1 MKDIPLLLLAV
12 LAHVMGNLSLSHG
25 MKQVGDMPT
34 LSAATLLQFGLSTIA
49 NGWVILGVALLIG
62 FFLLFL
68 VALSR
73 HDLSYVQP
81 MIASSYVFTAI
92 FAGLF
97 LQEHIS
103 FNRWVG
109 TLVIALGIFL
119 VGANEQRSKK
129 RSKRYQR
136 LEAD

>member
-1 MKDIPLLLLAV
+1 MKDVPLLLLAV

-25 MKQVGDMPT
+25 MKQVGDMPSVT
-34 LSAATLLQFGLSTIA
+34 VSALLHFGLSTIM
-49 NGWVILGVALLIG
+49 NGWVILGVSLLIV

-81 MIASSYVFTAI
+81 MIASSYVFTAL
-92 FAGLF
+92 FAGFF
-97 LQEHIS
+97 LREHVS

-109 TLVIALGIFL
+109 TVVIAVGIFL
-119 VGANEQRSKK
+119 VGFNEHKSKK
-129 RSKRYQR
+129 RLKHSN
-136 LEAD
+136 

>member
-49 NGWVILGVALLIG
+49 NGWVILGVALLIS

-81 MIASSYVFTAI
+81 MISSSYVLTAI

-97 LQEHIS
+97 LKEHIS

-119 VGANEQRSKK
+119 VGAHEHRSKK
-129 RSKRYQR
+129 RSKLHPR